1 MTLERYKTMDTI
13 LLIISVL
20 GLGAIAI
27 TAYVFMVASRSHVTE
42 SRLTKPLSPL
52 TSAATVFIPRSP
64 HDRRQLVQL
73 GFPITL
79 GGLLVPEER
88 RILGE
93 RRVLSA

>member
-1 MTLERYKTMDTI
+1 MTLGRYKTMDTI
-13 LLIISVL
+13 LLIIGVL
-20 GLGAIAI
+20 GFGALIIA
-27 TAYVFMVASRSHVTE
+27 AYVFMVASRSRVTE
-42 SRLTKPLSPL
+42 TRLTKPLSPL

-64 HDRRQLVQL
+64 HDRRQLLQL

-79 GGLLVPEER
+79 DGLLIPEER